1 MDTTP
6 LTRHQRHRL
15 RTRSQLIQA
24 ALDLVLEK
32 GYEAVTV
39 QDITDRADLGRGTFY
54 VHFKDKE
61 DVLWSAILDGLRSTE
76 AEAHGLFEGKPLPA
90 QLEYYGYLNI
100 FRHADRNRALY
111 QVMLG
116 EQGSAVLTGRVL
128 AYLAAE
134 NERDLKALKPK
145 VYGGFDVPD
154 RVLVQV
160 VTGAVF
166 QSVRWWLET
175 ANDYSAEQMAGMLY
189 KALHH
194 EDPPGL
200 A

>member
-1 MDTTP
+1 MNTLP

-15 RTRSQLIQA
+15 RTRNQLIQA
-24 ALDLVLEK
+24 AVELVLEK
-32 GYEAVTV
+32 GYESVTI

-61 DVLWSAILDGLRSTE
+61 DVLWSAIQDGIRSTE
-76 AEAHGLFEGKPLPA
+76 AEAHGQFEAKPFPA

-134 NERDLKALKPK
+134 NERDLKALKPNI
-145 VYGGFDVPD
+145 YEGIDVTD
-154 RVLVQV
+154 KVLVQV
-160 VTGAVF
+160 ITGAVF

-175 ANDYSAEQMAGMLY
+175 PNDYSAEDMAGMVY

-194 EDPPGL
+194 EDPPGS